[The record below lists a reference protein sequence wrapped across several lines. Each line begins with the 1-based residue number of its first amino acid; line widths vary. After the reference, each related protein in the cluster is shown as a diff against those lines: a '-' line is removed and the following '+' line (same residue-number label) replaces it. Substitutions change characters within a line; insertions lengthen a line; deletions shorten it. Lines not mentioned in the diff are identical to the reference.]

1 VTAAALM
8 IGLALVSLI
17 SILAAGTKASINRAI
32 DASFAGNL
40 IIQNSAST
48 SNAGIPIEIPAAL
61 RSVPGVAQVTAI
73 AFTEGRVNKLKGNQ
87 SITALDPAS
96 FAKVYRIDW
105 DVGTRATLTQLGR
118 TGTVLT
124 KSFASAHHLRV
135 GQTLSVLTASGR
147 RIRLTVRGIATDDA
161 RLLADLTI
169 TLTLARSA
177 FSQRVDALDF
187 VSYRPG
193 VANAQVQSKVN
204 RILAARF
211 PQAESQTAKQFKR
224 SLASQVDSLLAL
236 IYVLLALS
244 VIVSLFGIVNTL
256 VLSIFERTR
265 ELGMLRAIGTSR
277 RQVRQMIRI
286 ALGIVLALVLAAT
299 ALSGTGFVLVIPVG
313 TVIVLFVL
321 AGVAGLLAA
330 AWPARRAAKVDILAA
345 IATE

>member
-1 VTAAALM
+1 
-8 IGLALVSLI
+8 
-17 SILAAGTKASINRAI
+17 
-32 DASFAGNL
+32 
-40 IIQNSAST
+40 
-48 SNAGIPIEIPAAL
+48 
-61 RSVPGVAQVTAI
+61 
-73 AFTEGRVNKLKGNQ
+73 
-87 SITALDPAS
+87 
-96 FAKVYRIDW
+96 
-105 DVGTRATLTQLGR
+105 
-118 TGTVLT
+118 
-124 KSFASAHHLRV
+124 V

-169 TLTLARSA
+169 TLTRARSA

-286 ALGIVLALVLAAT
+286 ESVITALIGGIFGIALGIVLALVLAAT